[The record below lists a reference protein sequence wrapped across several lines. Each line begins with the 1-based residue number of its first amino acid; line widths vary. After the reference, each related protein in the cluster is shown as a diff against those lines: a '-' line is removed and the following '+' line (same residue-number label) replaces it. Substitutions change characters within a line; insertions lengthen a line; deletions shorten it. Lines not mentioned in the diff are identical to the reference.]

1 MANRYIS
8 DLHLGHNNM
17 LRRED
22 KELNKRKQFRDIA
35 EMNEYIITQ
44 WNAHVNEE
52 DHVYIV
58 GDLSFRAKEDVGAKF
73 LSRMKGHKHL
83 VIGNHDAEW
92 MKKID
97 LNQYFESV
105 SHMEVIKDGG
115 KTITICHYPLFEWSQ
130 SRYAKCSLDGNSWL
144 IHGHIHDSKCD
155 AYHYIKD
162 KLPCALNAGFDI
174 PGNDYPVT
182 FEELL
187 ENNCRWYGRN
197 LEK

>member
-1 MANRYIS
+1 MANRYIC

-52 DHVYIV
+52 DHVYIA

-115 KTITICHYPLFEWSQ
+115 KTITICHYPLFEWS
-130 SRYAKCSLDGNSWL
+130 
-144 IHGHIHDSKCD
+144 
-155 AYHYIKD
+155 
-162 KLPCALNAGFDI
+162 
-174 PGNDYPVT
+174 
-182 FEELL
+182 
-187 ENNCRWYGRN
+187 
-197 LEK
+197 